1 MNTKSKERVLGRW
14 LIPIVVLALGLAMV
28 ATASAQSSAQSDR
41 LAGANR
47 FDTAIEISKHAFP
60 DGSLEVYIAN
70 AELNP
75 DALVGGALKDGP
87 ILLVPK
93 CGDLPSN
100 VAAEIERLAPFRVF
114 ALGGS
119 AVVCDSMLQQAAD
132 AAPAPEDYPDQTVEL
147 SGEGDEVTPSFELN
161 GGSYLVEWSFD
172 AECSYSAWLEDDR
185 GPVEQLANADGPASG
200 ETHVHGVDPG
210 EYFVDMIADNSTG
223 CPWSITLT
231 SSD

>member
-1 MNTKSKERVLGRW
+1 MHTKPTKRVVGRW
-14 LIPIVVLALGLAMV
+14 LIPIVVLGLGIAMV
-28 ATASAQSSAQSDR
+28 ATASAQSGAPSDR

-47 FDTAIEISKHAFP
+47 FDTAIEISQHAFP
-60 DGSLEVYIAN
+60 ERSLEVYIAN
-70 AELNP
+70 AQVNP
-75 DALVGGALKDGP
+75 DALVGGALTKGP

-93 CGDLPSN
+93 CGELPSS
-100 VAAEIERLAPFRVF
+100 VAAEIDRLAPFRVY

-119 AVVCDSMLQQAAD
+119 AIVCDSMLQQAAD
-132 AAPAPEDYPDQTVEL
+132 AAPAPEDQPDQTIER
-147 SGEGDEVTPSFELN
+147 SGEGDQVTTSFELN

-185 GPVEQLANADGPASG
+185 GPVQELASAEGPASG
-200 ETHVHGVDPG
+200 ETNAHGVDPG
-210 EYFVDMIADNSTG
+210 EYFIDVIADNSTG